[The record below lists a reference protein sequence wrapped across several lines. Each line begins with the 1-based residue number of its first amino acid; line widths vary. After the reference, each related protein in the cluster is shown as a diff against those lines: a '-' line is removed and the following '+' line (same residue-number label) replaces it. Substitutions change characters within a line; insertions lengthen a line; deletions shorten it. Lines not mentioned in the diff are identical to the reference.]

1 MRSAEV
7 EGYIASL
14 SPNPAFAEFFRRYGL
29 HYRWYAMFTIVTGNI
44 AAVLA
49 GTIINV
55 AIPDIMGAFGI
66 GQDDA
71 QWLSTANLASSTV
84 SMLASAWMVQRFG
97 LKGTVLVA
105 LALFIAGSLLGGLA
119 TNVEVMIISRIMQG
133 VTAGLLTPLSM
144 TIIFQVFP
152 PGRQG
157 LAMGISA
164 VGVILAPAIG
174 PAVGGVLTDNFN
186 WRYVFFLGLPFSI
199 MTLLGTLAFLPGR
212 QAARPAAFHWN
223 GMTLL
228 CVSITAVLV
237 GLTRGER
244 NGWDSDFI
252 LSCFAIS
259 LVTGIAF
266 IRSQMGRALPL
277 LDLGLFANRNFLIMA
292 INGCVFSAGLY
303 ASTYL
308 LPLFL
313 QLVQHLTPTTSGAM
327 MIPAGLVMVA
337 IFPFAGRLA
346 DRVDARLLIS
356 TGILFFVMAFWLM
369 RHADA
374 DTGFWTLAWWIVLS
388 RVGIGLVMPAL
399 QMGAL
404 AHVPPERLTQAS
416 GAFNFTR
423 QMGGAFGVNLMSVTL
438 ERRNSVHAE
447 YLASTQT
454 WGNSDT
460 VETLQMLRGLG
471 HAIGHTGTDEW
482 NAAIGF
488 LQGMVQM
495 QALQAAF
502 RDSFVILS
510 IAFLLTLAPTLALR
524 SRHRKTATHPA
535 ADTAAPAR

>member
-1 MRSAEV
+1 MRSADV
-7 EGYIASL
+7 ESYIASL
-14 SPNPAFAEFFRRYGL
+14 SPNPAFAEFFRRYGIR
-29 HYRWYAMFTIVTGNI
+29 YRWLAMFTIVTGNI
-44 AAVLA
+44 AAVLS

-97 LKGTVLVA
+97 LKDTVLVA
-105 LALFIAGSLLGGLA
+105 IALFIAGSLLGGLA
-119 TNVEVMIISRIMQG
+119 TNVEVMISSRIMQG

-144 TIIFQVFP
+144 TIIFQLFP

-186 WRYVFFLGLPFSI
+186 WRYVFFLGLPFS
-199 MTLLGTLAFLPGR
+199 MLTLLGTLVFLPGR
-212 QAARPAAFHWN
+212 QAARPTAFHWS
-223 GMTLL
+223 GMGLL

-252 LSCFAIS
+252 LACFGIS
-259 LVTGIAF
+259 LASGIAF
-266 IRSQMGRALPL
+266 VRSQMGRAHPL

-313 QLVQHLTPTTSGAM
+313 QLVQHLTPTDSGAM

-346 DRVDARLLIS
+346 DRVDARVLIS
-356 TGILFFVMAFWLM
+356 TGILFFVVAFWLM

-416 GAFNFTR
+416 GSFNFMR

-460 VETLQMLRGLG
+460 MEMLQMLRGLG

-488 LQGMVQM
+488 LQGIVQA

-502 RDSFVILS
+502 RDSFVILA

-524 SRHRKTATHPA
+524 PRQRR
-535 ADTAAPAR
+535 AAPAPASMPAKPS

>member
-1 MRSAEV
+1 MRSADV
-7 EGYIASL
+7 ESYIASL
-14 SPNPAFAEFFRRYGL
+14 TPNAAFVEFFRRYGVR
-29 HYRWYAMFTIVTGNI
+29 YRWFAMFTIVTGNI
-44 AAVLA
+44 AAVLS

-84 SMLASAWMVQRFG
+84 SMLASAWMVQRAG

-119 TNVEVMIISRIMQG
+119 TNLEVMIASRIMQG

-174 PAVGGVLTDNFN
+174 PAVGGVLTDHFN
-186 WRYVFFLGLPFSI
+186 WRYVFFLGLPVS
-199 MTLLGTLAFLPGR
+199 MLTLLGTLVFMPGR
-212 QAARPAAFHWN
+212 QTARPGAFHWN
-223 GMTLL
+223 GMILL

-244 NGWDSDFI
+244 NGWDSDVI
-252 LSCFAIS
+252 LGCFAVS
-259 LVTGIAF
+259 LLSGIAF
-266 IRSQMGRALPL
+266 VHSQVGRPHPL

-313 QLVQHLTPTTSGAM
+313 QLVQHMTPTDSGAM

-346 DRVDARLLIS
+346 DRVDARVLIS
-356 TGILFFVMAFWLM
+356 TGILFFVVAFWLM

-404 AHVPPERLTQAS
+404 SHVPPERLTQAS
-416 GAFNFTR
+416 GSFNFMR

-460 VETLQMLRGLG
+460 MDVLQTLRGLG
-471 HAIGHTGTDEW
+471 QAIGHAGTDEW

-488 LQGMVQM
+488 LQGMVQG

-502 RDSFVILS
+502 SDSFVILAV
-510 IAFLLTLAPTLALR
+510 AFLLTLAPTLALR
-524 SRHRKTATHPA
+524 PRRRSPPATTAPGG
-535 ADTAAPAR
+535 TAAAR

>member
-1 MRSAEV
+1 MRSADV
-7 EGYIASL
+7 ESYIASL
-14 SPNPAFAEFFRRYGL
+14 SPNPAFAEFFRRYGIN
-29 HYRWYAMFTIVTGNI
+29 YRWFAMFTIVTGNI

-84 SMLASAWMVQRFG
+84 SMLASAWMVQRAG
-97 LKGTVLVA
+97 LKGTVLVSI
-105 LALFIAGSLLGGLA
+105 ALFMAGSVIGGLA
-119 TNVEVMIISRIMQG
+119 TNVEVMIVSRIMQG
-133 VTAGLLTPLSM
+133 ITAGLLTPLSM

-152 PGRQG
+152 PGKQG

-199 MTLLGTLAFLPGR
+199 MTLLGTLVFLPGR
-212 QAARPAAFHWN
+212 QATRPAAFHWN
-223 GMTLL
+223 GMALL

-244 NGWDSDFI
+244 NGWNSDFI
-252 LSCFAIS
+252 LLCFAVS
-259 LVTGIAF
+259 LASGIAF
-266 IRSQMGRALPL
+266 VRSQVGRTLPL

-313 QLVQHLTPTTSGAM
+313 QLVQHLTPTDSGAM
-327 MIPAGLVMVA
+327 MIPAGLAMVA

-346 DRVDARLLIS
+346 DRVDARILIS
-356 TGILFFVMAFWLM
+356 IGILFFVLAFWLM

-416 GAFNFTR
+416 GSFNFMR

-471 HAIGHTGTDEW
+471 HAIGHAGTDEW

-488 LQGMVQM
+488 LQGIVHG

-502 RDSFVILS
+502 RDSFVILA

-524 SRHRKTATHPA
+524 PRRRDIKAPPAATAT
-535 ADTAAPAR
+535 TARG